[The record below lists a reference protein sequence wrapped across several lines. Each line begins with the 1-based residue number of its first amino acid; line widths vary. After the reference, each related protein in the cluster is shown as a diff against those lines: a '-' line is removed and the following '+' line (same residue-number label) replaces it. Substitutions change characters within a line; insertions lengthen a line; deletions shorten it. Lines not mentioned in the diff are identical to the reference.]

1 MSCTLLVTST
11 SLVKPA
17 SEISFQDHE
26 IRCLERRLL
35 LETLAKELPVG
46 TISYFKRL
54 HLADGTIIKT
64 KVLVGCDWVNSVVA
78 KWIGFKNPSFTGRS
92 SIRGNANFRG
102 GHGFGTTFRQ
112 FFGSGV
118 RAGLVPWDDENV
130 HWFFTCTSLLEL
142 QMFYHREPQNWF

>member
-1 MSCTLLVTST
+1 MCFIDREESRKLSPQINFLGV
-11 SLVKPA
+11 
-17 SEISFQDHE
+17 E
-26 IRCLERRLL
+26 
-35 LETLAKELPVG
+35 
-46 TISYFKRL
+46 
-54 HLADGTIIKT
+54 
-64 KVLVGCDWVNSVVA
+64 VVA